1 MDTNRLY
8 REVVDIR
15 NEINKKE
22 SKFHFNRAEFIK
34 DMEEKH
40 TYLNEKCPRLLKMA
54 VQDTFDMKKL
64 LYMLHMLKK
73 VQSNKMT
80 ETQASTV
87 IGQKYAD
94 EYVKPLVDNLKKNK

>member
-1 MDTNRLY
+1 MDSNRIY
-8 REVVDIR
+8 REVVAIR
-15 NEINKKE
+15 NEIQKKN

-54 VQDTFDMKKL
+54 VQDRFEMNKL
-64 LYMLHMLKK
+64 LYMLHMLRQ

-80 ETQASTV
+80 EKQASTV

>member
-1 MDTNRLY
+1 MRTIKQFSQILLII
-8 REVVDIR
+8 VFLSSCKSL
-15 NEINKKE
+15 INKE
-22 SKFHFNRAEFIK
+22 SPIK

-54 VQDTFDMKKL
+54 VQDRFEMDKL
-64 LYMLHMLKK
+64 IYMLHMLRQ

-80 ETQASTV
+80 EKQASTV

-94 EYVKPLVDNLKKNK
+94 EYVTPLVDNLKKNK